1 MDAQRKA
8 STSMTPARL
17 AGRYWLG
24 EPLGRGRS
32 TVFRAIDTRLNRCVA
47 VKQVELVAGQE
58 DVERVRSRA
67 LREARAAAR
76 LHNPRVVTVFD
87 VVEEAGSIW
96 LVMELV
102 DAPSLAQVVVDGGPI
117 PHPRAARIG
126 LDVLT
131 ALEAAHLVGVV
142 HRDVKP
148 ANVMVQ
154 TGDRAKLTDFGVATI
169 RDDSRLTVTGL
180 IVGSPSYMS
189 PEQAQGAEVGP
200 PTDLWSLGALLYF
213 ATEGEPPFHA
223 GSALATASA
232 VVHGE
237 PRPVQYVGP
246 LTEIIARLLTK
257 APDARPSAG
266 QIRAGLSRVA
276 RGQRSRMRTA
286 RLPAVGPPPA
296 VVREAAD
303 PTPEVFPPVPAA
315 PATSPGNPGPAVAA
329 GEAEPDVPRRPAPEG
344 PQTDVPPVM
353 PGEPGPTPEPEAPP
367 VVPGQPEPTPQ
378 PDAPPILPGQPG
390 STPEPDVA
398 PIVPQPEAPPILP
411 GQPGSTPEPDVAPI
425 VPQPEAPPIL
435 PGQPEPDVPPVVP
448 EPEAPPIVPGP
459 QPDVPPVVPEPD
471 VQPVVPQPEPSP
483 VAPETE
489 PEVPPVVPQHDPVVP
504 APRPEVPPSRAEN
517 GRPPTAAAA
526 AVGDTRAELTRAQ
539 TGTQPAA
546 PSADDVPRRTYRPR
560 EQPRSRLALL
570 AVAAVVVLLVVVAA
584 SAFTRGDGDGE
595 ETTGDEAT
603 ATTAAPAG
611 DDPPATTAPSP
622 PETPATTA
630 PATTAPATTAPPA
643 AAGAT
648 ILAGWTA
655 YQDPSGRYSIA
666 HPSGWSVVPRTDT
679 ITDFRDPATGSYLR
693 VDWTDTPKDDP
704 AQDWREQAVV
714 FARNHANYQELGIGP
729 TTYRDYN
736 AAVWEF
742 TYGSGTT
749 VHATNLGFVTG
760 GRGYALLFQTPEDIW
775 ASSQGL
781 NQQFRDAFRPVP
793 A

>member
-1 MDAQRKA
+1 M
-8 STSMTPARL
+8 
-17 AGRYWLG
+17 
-24 EPLGRGRS
+24 
-32 TVFRAIDTRLNRCVA
+32 
-47 VKQVELVAGQE
+47 
-58 DVERVRSRA
+58 
-67 LREARAAAR
+67 
-76 LHNPRVVTVFD
+76 TVFD

-131 ALEAAHLVGVV
+131 ALEAAHVVGVV

-154 TGDRAKLTDFGVATI
+154 AGDRAKLTDFGVATI
-169 RDDSRLTVTGL
+169 RDGSRLTATGL

-246 LTEIIARLLTK
+246 LSEIIARLLTK
-257 APDARPSAG
+257 DPDTRPSAG
-266 QIRAGLSRVA
+266 QIRARLSRVL

-286 RLPAVGPPPA
+286 RLPAVGPPPP
-296 VVREAAD
+296 VVRDAAD
-303 PTPEVFPPVPAA
+303 PTPEVFPPVGAA
-315 PATSPGNPGPAVAA
+315 SATSPGQPGPAVAA

-344 PQTDVPPVM
+344 SQTDVPPVM
-353 PGEPGPTPEPEAPP
+353 PGEPGPTPEPDAPPVVAGEPGPTPEAEAPP

-390 STPEPDVA
+390 STPEPDVP
-398 PIVPQPEAPPILP
+398 PIVPQ
-411 GQPGSTPEPDVAPI
+411 
-425 VPQPEAPPIL
+425 PIL
-435 PGQPEPDVPPVVP
+435 PGQPEPDVPPA
-448 EPEAPPIVPGP
+448 EREAPPIVPGL
-459 QPDVPPVVPEPD
+459 QPDVPPVVPQPD

-483 VAPETE
+483 VVPETE
-489 PEVPPVVPQHDPVVP
+489 PEVAPVVPQHDPVVP
-504 APRPEVPPSRAEN
+504 ATPPEVPHSRAED

-526 AVGDTRAELTRAQ
+526 AVGDTRAELTWAQ

-560 EQPRSRLALL
+560 EQSRSRLALL
-570 AVAAVVVLLVVVAA
+570 AVAAVVMLLVVVAA
-584 SAFTRGDGDGE
+584 SALTRGDGDGE
-595 ETTGDEAT
+595 ETTGDETTDDEAT
-603 ATTAAPAG
+603 ATTAAPTG
-611 DDPPATTAPSP
+611 DDPPATTAPP
-622 PETPATTA
+622 APETPATTA
-630 PATTAPATTAPPA
+630 PATTVPATTAPPA
-643 AAGAT
+643 AAGA
-648 ILAGWTA
+648 IIPAGWTA

-666 HPSGWSVVPRTDT
+666 HPPGWSVVPRTDT

-714 FARNHANYQELGIGP
+714 FARNHANYQELGIAP

-760 GRGYALLFQTPEDIW
+760 GRGYALLFQTPEGIW

>member
-1 MDAQRKA
+1 
-8 STSMTPARL
+8 
-17 AGRYWLG
+17 
-24 EPLGRGRS
+24 
-32 TVFRAIDTRLNRCVA
+32 VFRAIDTRLDRRVA
-47 VKQVELVAGQE
+47 VKQVELLAGQE

-67 LREARAAAR
+67 LREAKAAAR
-76 LHNPRVVTVFD
+76 LNNPRVVTVFD

-102 DAPSLAQVVVDGGPI
+102 DAPSLAQVVVDGGPL

-131 ALEAAHLVGVV
+131 ALEAAHVVGVV

-154 TGDRAKLTDFGVATI
+154 AGDRAKLTDFGVATI
-169 RDDSRLTVTGL
+169 RDGSRLTATGL

-200 PTDLWSLGALLYF
+200 PTDLWALGALLYF
-213 ATEGEPPFHA
+213 ATEGEPPFQA
-223 GSALATASA
+223 GTALATASA

-257 APDARPSAG
+257 DPDARPSAG
-266 QIRAGLSRVA
+266 QIRAGLFRVA

-286 RLPAVGPPPA
+286 RLPAVGPPPP

-303 PTPEVFPPVPAA
+303 PRPEVFPPVPAA

-353 PGEPGPTPEPEAPP
+353 PG
-367 VVPGQPEPTPQ
+367 
-378 PDAPPILPGQPG
+378 QPG
-390 STPEPDVA
+390 STPEP
-398 PIVPQPEAPPILP
+398 EAPVVP
-411 GQPGSTPEPDVAPI
+411 GQPASTPEPDV
-425 VPQPEAPPIL
+425 
-435 PGQPEPDVPPVVP
+435 
-448 EPEAPPIVPGP
+448 PPIVLGS
-459 QPDVPPVVPEPD
+459 QPDVPEPD
-471 VQPVVPQPEPSP
+471 VQPDVRQPSP
-483 VAPETE
+483 IAPETE
-489 PEVPPVVPQHDPVVP
+489 PAVPPVVPEHDPVVP
-504 APRPEVPPSRAEN
+504 ATPPEVPPSRAES
-517 GRPPTAAAA
+517 GQPPTAA
-526 AVGDTRAELTRAQ
+526 VGDIRAELTWAQ
-539 TGTQPAA
+539 TGTRPAA

-560 EQPRSRLALL
+560 EQPRSGLTLL
-570 AVAAVVVLLVVVAA
+570 AIAAVVVLLVVVAA
-584 SAFTRGDGDGE
+584 SALTRGDGDDE
-595 ETTGDEAT
+595 DSTGDEAT
-603 ATTAAPAG
+603 ATTEAPAR
-611 DDPPATTAPSP
+611 DDPAATTAPPAS
-622 PETPATTA
+622 ETPATTA

-648 ILAGWTA
+648 IPAGWTA

-666 HPSGWSVVPRTDT
+666 HPPGWSVVPRTDT
-679 ITDFRDPATGSYLR
+679 ITDLRDPATGSYLR

-714 FARNHANYQELGIGP
+714 FARNHANYRELGIGP

-781 NQQFRDAFRPVP
+781 NQQFREAFDPVP

>member
-1 MDAQRKA
+1 MDAHREA
-8 STSMTPARL
+8 WTSTTPARL

-32 TVFRAIDTRLNRCVA
+32 TVFRAIDIRLDRRVA
-47 VKQVELVAGQE
+47 VKQVELLAGQE
-58 DVERVRSRA
+58 DVERVRRRA
-67 LREARAAAR
+67 LREAKAAAR
-76 LHNPRVVTVFD
+76 LNNPRVVTVFD

-117 PHPRAARIG
+117 PHWRAARIG

-131 ALEAAHLVGVV
+131 ALEAAHAVGVV

-154 TGDRAKLTDFGVATI
+154 AGDRAKLTDFGVATI
-169 RDDSRLTVTGL
+169 RDDSRLTATGL

-237 PRPVQYVGP
+237 PRPVQHVGP

-257 APDARPSAG
+257 DPDARPSAG
-266 QIRAGLSRVA
+266 QIRAGLSRAA
-276 RGQRSRMRTA
+276 RGQRSRTRTA
-286 RLPAVGPPPA
+286 RLPAVGPPPP
-296 VVREAAD
+296 VVREVAD
-303 PTPEVFPPVPAA
+303 PAPEVFPPVP
-315 PATSPGNPGPAVAA
+315 TSPGNLGPGVAT
-329 GEAEPDVPRRPAPEG
+329 GEAESDVPRPAPEG
-344 PQTDVPPVM
+344 PQTDVRPVM
-353 PGEPGPTPEPEAPP
+353 PGEPGPSPEPETPP
-367 VVPGQPEPTPQ
+367 VVPGEPEPTPQ
-378 PDAPPILPGQPG
+378 PDAPPILPGQP
-390 STPEPDVA
+390 EPDG
-398 PIVPQPEAPPILP
+398 PPFVPA
-411 GQPGSTPEPDVAPI
+411 
-425 VPQPEAPPIL
+425 
-435 PGQPEPDVPPVVP
+435 
-448 EPEAPPIVPGP
+448 P

-471 VQPVVPQPEPSP
+471 VPPVVPEPDVPPVVPRPEPSP
-483 VAPETE
+483 LAPETE

-504 APRPEVPPSRAEN
+504 ASPPGVPPSRAES
-517 GRPPTAAAA
+517 GRPPTATAAA
-526 AVGDTRAELTRAQ
+526 DGDTRAELTWAQ
-539 TGTQPAA
+539 TGSQPAG

-570 AVAAVVVLLVVVAA
+570 AVAAVVVLLLVIVGAA
-584 SAFTRGDGDGE
+584 AFTRGDGQGD
-595 ETTGDEAT
+595 ETAGDEAT
-603 ATTAAPAG
+603 ATTAAPVG
-611 DDPPATTAPSP
+611 DDPPATTEP
-622 PETPATTA
+622 PVREALATTA
-630 PATTAPATTAPPA
+630 PATTALATTAPPA

-648 ILAGWTA
+648 IPAGWSA

-666 HPSGWSVVPRTDT
+666 HPPGWSVVPRTDT

-714 FARNHANYQELGIGP
+714 FARNHANYQELGIEP

-736 AAVWEF
+736 AAMWEF
-742 TYGSGTT
+742 MYGSGTT

-760 GRGYALLFQTPEDIW
+760 GRGYALLFQAPEDIW

>member
-1 MDAQRKA
+1 MDAHREA
-8 STSMTPARL
+8 STPTTRARL

-24 EPLGRGRS
+24 EPLGQGRS
-32 TVFRAIDTRLNRCVA
+32 TVFRAIDSRLDRRVA
-47 VKQVELVAGQE
+47 VKQVELLAGQE

-67 LREARAAAR
+67 LREAKAAAR
-76 LHNPRVVTVFD
+76 LNNPRVVTVFD

-102 DAPSLAQVVVDGGPI
+102 DAPSLAQVVVAGGPI

-131 ALEAAHLVGVV
+131 ALEAAHVVGVV

-154 TGDRAKLTDFGVATI
+154 ADDRAKLTDFGVATI
-169 RDDSRLTVTGL
+169 RDESRLTATGL

-189 PEQAQGAEVGP
+189 PEQAQGVEVGP

-237 PRPVQYVGP
+237 PRPVEYVGP

-257 APDARPSAG
+257 DPDARPSAG

-276 RGQRSRMRTA
+276 RGQRSRMP
-286 RLPAVGPPPA
+286 RLPAVGPPPP

-303 PTPEVFPPVPAA
+303 PTPQVFPTVPAA
-315 PATSPGNPGPAVAA
+315 PATSQGNPGPAVAA
-329 GEAEPDVPRRPAPEG
+329 GEAEPDVPRRPAAER

-353 PGEPGPTPEPEAPP
+353 PGEPGPTREPEAPPVVPGEPGPTREPEAPP
-367 VVPGQPEPTPQ
+367 VVPGQPEPTPR
-378 PDAPPILPGQPG
+378 PDAPPILPAQPEP
-390 STPEPDVA
+390 TPEPDV
-398 PIVPQPEAPPILP
+398 L
-411 GQPGSTPEPDVAPI
+411 PI

-435 PGQPEPDVPPVVP
+435 PGQPEPDLPPVVP

-459 QPDVPPVVPEPD
+459 QPDVPPVVPEQD
-471 VQPVVPQPEPSP
+471 VQPVVPQQEPSP

-504 APRPEVPPSRAEN
+504 ATPPEAPRSRAQDAMAA
-517 GRPPTAAAA
+517 TAAPA
-526 AVGDTRAELTRAQ
+526 AVGGTRAEVRWAR
-539 TGTQPAA
+539 TGTQPAG
-546 PSADDVPRRTYRPR
+546 PSADDVPRRPYRPP

-584 SAFTRGDGDGE
+584 SALTRGDGDGE
-595 ETTGDEAT
+595 ETTGDEPT
-603 ATTAAPAG
+603 ATTVAPAG
-611 DDPPATTAPSP
+611 DDPPATTAPP
-622 PETPATTA
+622 APETPATTA
-630 PATTAPATTAPPA
+630 LATTAPAKTAPPA

-648 ILAGWTA
+648 IPAGWTA

-666 HPSGWSVVPRTDT
+666 HPPGWSVVPKTDT

-704 AQDWREQAVV
+704 VQDWREQAVF
-714 FARNHANYQELGIGP
+714 FARNHDNYQELGIGA

-749 VHATNLGFVTG
+749 VHAANLGFVTG
-760 GRGYALLFQTPEDIW
+760 GRGYALLFQTPEVIW
-775 ASSQGL
+775 VSSQGL
-781 NQQFRDAFRPVP
+781 SQQFRAAFRPVP

>member
-1 MDAQRKA
+1 
-8 STSMTPARL
+8 
-17 AGRYWLG
+17 
-24 EPLGRGRS
+24 
-32 TVFRAIDTRLNRCVA
+32 
-47 VKQVELVAGQE
+47 
-58 DVERVRSRA
+58 
-67 LREARAAAR
+67 
-76 LHNPRVVTVFD
+76 
-87 VVEEAGSIW
+87 
-96 LVMELV
+96 
-102 DAPSLAQVVVDGGPI
+102 
-117 PHPRAARIG
+117 
-126 LDVLT
+126 
-131 ALEAAHLVGVV
+131 
-142 HRDVKP
+142 
-148 ANVMVQ
+148 
-154 TGDRAKLTDFGVATI
+154 
-169 RDDSRLTVTGL
+169 
-180 IVGSPSYMS
+180 
-189 PEQAQGAEVGP
+189 
-200 PTDLWSLGALLYF
+200 
-213 ATEGEPPFHA
+213 
-223 GSALATASA
+223 
-232 VVHGE
+232 
-237 PRPVQYVGP
+237 
-246 LTEIIARLLTK
+246 
-257 APDARPSAG
+257 
-266 QIRAGLSRVA
+266 
-276 RGQRSRMRTA
+276 
-286 RLPAVGPPPA
+286 
-296 VVREAAD
+296 
-303 PTPEVFPPVPAA
+303 
-315 PATSPGNPGPAVAA
+315 
-329 GEAEPDVPRRPAPEG
+329 VPRRPASEG

-353 PGEPGPTPEPEAPP
+353 PAEPGPTPEPEAPP

-378 PDAPPILPGQPG
+378 PDAPPILPGQP
-390 STPEPDVA
+390 EQDV
-398 PIVPQPEAPPILP
+398 P
-411 GQPGSTPEPDVAPI
+411 PI

-504 APRPEVPPSRAEN
+504 ATAPDMPSSRAES
-517 GRPPTAAAA
+517 GRPPTAASA
-526 AVGDTRAELTRAQ
+526 AVGDTRTELTWAQ
-539 TGTQPAA
+539 TMTQPAA

-560 EQPRSRLALL
+560 EQPRSRPALL

-584 SAFTRGDGDGE
+584 FALTRGDGDGE

-603 ATTAAPAG
+603 ATTAASAG
-611 DDPPATTAPSP
+611 DDPAATTAPP
-622 PETPATTA
+622 APETPATTA

-648 ILAGWTA
+648 IPAGWTA

-666 HPSGWSVVPRTDT
+666 HPPGWSVVPRTDT

-729 TTYRDYN
+729 TIYRDYD

-775 ASSQGL
+775 APSQGL
-781 NQQFRDAFRPVP
+781 NQQFREAFRPVP

>member
-1 MDAQRKA
+1 MDAHREA
-8 STSMTPARL
+8 STSTTPARV
-17 AGRYWLG
+17 AGRYLLG

-32 TVFRAIDTRLNRCVA
+32 TVYRAIDTRLDRGVA
-47 VKQVELVAGQE
+47 IKQVELVAGHE
-58 DVERVRSRA
+58 DVERVRRRA
-67 LREARAAAR
+67 LREAQAAAR
-76 LHNPRVVTVFD
+76 LNNPRVVTVFD

-102 DAPSLAQVVVDGGPI
+102 DAPSLAQVVVDGGPL
-117 PHPRAARIG
+117 PHRRAARIG

-131 ALEAAHLVGVV
+131 ALEAAHVVGVV

-154 TGDRAKLTDFGVATI
+154 AGDRAKLTDFGVAAI
-169 RDDSRLTVTGL
+169 RDDSRLTATGL

-232 VVHGE
+232 VVYGQ
-237 PRPVQYVGP
+237 PRPVQYGGP
-246 LTEIIARLLTK
+246 LTEVIAGLLTK
-257 APDARPSAG
+257 DPDTRPNAG
-266 QIRAGLSRVA
+266 QIRARLSPVA

-286 RLPAVGPPPA
+286 HSPAVGPPPG

-303 PTPEVFPPVPAA
+303 PRPEVFPPVLAA
-315 PATSPGNPGPAVAA
+315 PSTSAGERAPAVAA
-329 GEAEPDVPRRPAPEG
+329 GEAEPDLPRPPAPERS
-344 PQTDVPPVM
+344 
-353 PGEPGPTPEPEAPP
+353 
-367 VVPGQPEPTPQ
+367 Q
-378 PDAPPILPGQPG
+378 PDAPPIVP
-390 STPEPDVA
+390 
-398 PIVPQPEAPPILP
+398 VPQAPPILP
-411 GQPGSTPEPDVAPI
+411 QPHV
-425 VPQPEAPPIL
+425 PPIL
-435 PGQPEPDVPPVVP
+435 PGKPEPDVSPVVP
-448 EPEAPPIVPGP
+448 ESAGPPIESGP
-459 QPDVPPVVPEPD
+459 QPAVSPAVPEAD
-471 VQPVVPQPEPSP
+471 IQPTVPQPEPSP
-483 VAPETE
+483 GAPETE
-489 PEVPPVVPQHDPVVP
+489 PEVPPTVPQHQPVVP
-504 APRPEVPPSRAEN
+504 ASPPEVPPSRAE
-517 GRPPTAAAA
+517 
-526 AVGDTRAELTRAQ
+526 
-539 TGTQPAA
+539 
-546 PSADDVPRRTYRPR
+546 R
-560 EQPRSRLALL
+560 EQPRARLALL
-570 AVAAVVVLLVVVAA
+570 AVAAMVVLLVVVAV
-584 SAFTRGDGDGE
+584 SAVTRGDEDGE
-595 ETTGDEAT
+595 ETTRDEAT
-603 ATTAAPAG
+603 ATTAAPARNV
-611 DDPPATTAPSP
+611 PTAATTRQAPR
-622 PETPATTA
+622 TTATTA
-630 PATTAPATTAPPA
+630 PATTAPATSAPATTAPSA

-648 ILAGWTA
+648 IPLGWSA

-666 HPSGWSVVPRTDT
+666 YPPGWSVVPRTET

-704 AQDWREQAVV
+704 VQDWREQAVV
-714 FARNHANYQELGIGP
+714 FARNHANYRELSIGP

>member
-1 MDAQRKA
+1 MNVQNEAAKLI
-8 STSMTPARL
+8 TPPRL
-17 AGRYWLG
+17 AGRYSLG
-24 EPLGRGRS
+24 KPLGRGRS
-32 TVFRAIDTRLNRCVA
+32 TVFRAIDTRLDRRVA
-47 VKQVELVAGQE
+47 VKQVELLAGPE
-58 DVERVRSRA
+58 DVERVRRRA
-67 LREARAAAR
+67 LREAKAAAR
-76 LHNPRVVTVFD
+76 LNNPRVVTVFD

-102 DAPSLAQVVVDGGPI
+102 DAPSLAQLVVDGGPI

-131 ALEAAHLVGVV
+131 ALEAAHVVGVV

-154 TGDRAKLTDFGVATI
+154 AGDRAKLTDFGVATI
-169 RDDSRLTVTGL
+169 RDDPRLTATGL

-213 ATEGEPPFHA
+213 AIEGEAPFDA

-237 PRPVQYVGP
+237 PRPVQCVGP
-246 LTEIIARLLTK
+246 LTELIARLLTK
-257 APDARPSAG
+257 GPEGRPNAV

-276 RGQRSRMRTA
+276 RGGRSRRRTA
-286 RLPAVGPPPA
+286 RLPGVGSPPPVA
-296 VVREAAD
+296 REAAAD
-303 PTPEVFPPVPAA
+303 PTLEVFPSVPVTPVFGHGH
-315 PATSPGNPGPAVAA
+315 PGLAVAA
-329 GEAEPDVPRRPAPEG
+329 GEAEPDVPRGPDSEG
-344 PQTDVPPVM
+344 PQTDVLPVM
-353 PGEPGPTPEPEAPP
+353 PGEPGPTHEPEAPP

-378 PDAPPILPGQPG
+378 PDAPPILPGQP
-390 STPEPDVA
+390 EPDV
-398 PIVPQPEAPPILP
+398 PPVGPEQEAPPILP
-411 GQPGSTPEPDVAPI
+411 EP
-425 VPQPEAPPIL
+425 QH
-435 PGQPEPDVPPVVP
+435 
-448 EPEAPPIVPGP
+448 
-459 QPDVPPVVPEPD
+459 DVPPVVPEPD
-471 VQPVVPQPEPSP
+471 IQPVVPQPEPSP

-489 PEVPPVVPQHDPVVP
+489 PEVPPVVPP
-504 APRPEVPPSRAEN
+504 AVSAAPPEVPPSRAEG
-517 GRPPTAAAA
+517 GREPTAAAA
-526 AVGDTRAELTRAQ
+526 AVGDTRAERMWAP

-546 PSADDVPRRTYRPR
+546 PRADDVPRRTYRPR
-560 EQPRSRLALL
+560 EQPRSRRALL
-570 AVAAVVVLLVVVAA
+570 AVAAVVLLVVVAA
-584 SAFTRGDGDGE
+584 SALTRGDGDGE
-595 ETTGDEAT
+595 ETTGDDAT

-611 DDPPATTAPSP
+611 DGSPATAAPPA

-630 PATTAPATTAPPA
+630 PATTSPATTSPATTSSATTAPPT

-648 ILAGWTA
+648 IPAGWIA
-655 YQDPSGRYSIA
+655 YQDPSGRYRVA
-666 HPSGWSVVPRTDT
+666 HPPGWSVVPRTDT

-693 VDWTDTPKDDP
+693 VDWTDTPKEDP

-749 VHATNLGFVTG
+749 VHATNLGFVTS
-760 GRGYALLFQTPEDIW
+760 GRGYALLFQTPEAIW

-781 NQQFRDAFRPVP
+781 NQQFRDAFRPMP

>member
-1 MDAQRKA
+1 LNAQKEA
-8 STSMTPARL
+8 WTSTTPARL

-32 TVFRAIDTRLNRCVA
+32 TVFRAIDTRLDRRVA

-67 LREARAAAR
+67 LREAQAAAR
-76 LHNPRVVTVFD
+76 LNNPRVVTVFD

-102 DAPSLAQVVVDGGPI
+102 DAPSLAQVVIDGGPI
-117 PHPRAARIG
+117 PHRRAARIG

-131 ALEAAHLVGVV
+131 ALEAAHVVGVV

-148 ANVMVQ
+148 ANVLVQ
-154 TGDRAKLTDFGVATI
+154 AGDRAKLTDFGVATI
-169 RDDSRLTVTGL
+169 RDDSRLTATGM

-200 PTDLWSLGALLYF
+200 PTDLWALGALLYF
-213 ATEGEPPFHA
+213 ATEGEPPFHS

-237 PRPVQYVGP
+237 PRPVHYVGP
-246 LTEIIARLLTK
+246 LTKIIARLLTK
-257 APDARPSAG
+257 DPDARPSAG
-266 QIRAGLSRVA
+266 QIRAGLTRVA
-276 RGQRSRMRTA
+276 RGQRYRVRTA
-286 RLPAVGPPPA
+286 RLPAVAPPPPVA
-296 VVREAAD
+296 REAAAN

-315 PATSPGNPGPAVAA
+315 PVTSPGNPGPALAA

-353 PGEPGPTPEPEAPP
+353 PSEPGPTPEPEAPP
-367 VVPGQPEPTPQ
+367 TLPAQPEPGPM
-378 PDAPPILPGQPG
+378 PEPEAPPILPGQPG
-390 STPEPDVA
+390 PTPEPDVP

-411 GQPGSTPEPDVAPI
+411 A
-425 VPQPEAPPIL
+425 
-435 PGQPEPDVPPVVP
+435 QPEPDIPPVVP
-448 EPEAPPIVPGP
+448 LPEAPPIVPGP
-459 QPDVPPVVPEPD
+459 QPDVPPVVSEPD
-471 VQPVVPQPEPSP
+471 PQPVVPQPEPSP

-489 PEVPPVVPQHDPVVP
+489 PEVPPVVPPHDAVVP
-504 APRPEVPPSRAEN
+504 ATPPEVPPGRAES
-517 GRPPTAAAA
+517 GPPPTAAAA
-526 AVGDTRAELTRAQ
+526 AVGDTRAELTWAQ
-539 TGTQPAA
+539 TGTQRAA

-560 EQPRSRLALL
+560 EQPRSRLTML

-584 SAFTRGDGDGE
+584 SALTRGDGHGE
-595 ETTGDEAT
+595 ETTGDDAP

-611 DDPPATTAPSP
+611 DDPPATTAPP
-622 PETPATTA
+622 APETPATTA

-648 ILAGWTA
+648 IPAGWTA

-666 HPSGWSVVPRTDT
+666 HPPGWSVVPKTDT

-714 FARNHANYQELGIGP
+714 FARNHDNYQELGIGP

-760 GRGYALLFQTPEDIW
+760 GRGYALFFQTPVDIW
-775 ASSQGL
+775 ASSQVL